1 MRKNYVLLK
10 QYGLALTLLL
20 TTTIIIYSCK
30 KDLGSSQLSNAEL
43 SDLRNWY
50 ESNSG
55 KVINDRFQKMK
66 PIWDDVFVSDHD
78 DQIVY
83 ELNLE
88 NPDQVF
94 QVINATV
101 VKEKSSTNRNLIKL
115 LIFKNKKTSKIDYGV
130 YQSILNEG
138 SLLNLEQLHYKQMN
152 GLSGKVMYYNFDGS
166 FSNGWNYASG
176 EVTNSI
182 QPIEQSIY
190 LNAQLDRLSRNQQ
203 KGTSSKEK
211 LQLAYPD
218 ECIGKITE
226 YGVAC
231 AGVEGYM
238 VCNVYEK
245 GSSYFNACGGGNGKG
260 GNNGGYQ
267 PPGGSGTPYFDC
279 AGVKNGKAIDSP
291 CGCIGGTTGLES
303 CMQRDIIDSL
313 RGYPCAQ
320 DLLRRLPNLNTDL
333 AALIKKTF
341 GTNANI
347 DLRFSIDN
355 TLKNTATDGR
365 FDGLA
370 GTSPSNGAVYKILLN
385 PDVLSKSSK
394 EYILATMY
402 HEALHAYVAYAQ
414 STLSDDVFAAT
425 FGSLD
430 FNGGR
435 TLFKEVDGHFELAAN
450 NYLNGLKDAIL
461 AFNPNYDTGRAYSLA
476 QGGIVQLSNGAK
488 AVNDQERDTT
498 KPGYTG
504 TKCP

>member
-78 DQIVY
+78 DQLVY

-245 GSSYFNACGGGNGKG
+245 GSSYFNACGGGNGNG
-260 GNNGGYQ
+260 GNGGSYQ
-267 PPGGSGTPYFDC
+267 PPGGGGTPYFDC
-279 AGVKNGKAIDSP
+279 AGVKNGKAIESP
-291 CGCIGGTTGLES
+291 CGCIGGTTG
-303 CMQRDIIDSL
+303 
-313 RGYPCAQ
+313 
-320 DLLRRLPNLNTDL
+320 
-333 AALIKKTF
+333 
-341 GTNANI
+341 
-347 DLRFSIDN
+347 
-355 TLKNTATDGR
+355 
-365 FDGLA
+365 
-370 GTSPSNGAVYKILLN
+370 
-385 PDVLSKSSK
+385 
-394 EYILATMY
+394 
-402 HEALHAYVAYAQ
+402 
-414 STLSDDVFAAT
+414 
-425 FGSLD
+425 
-430 FNGGR
+430 
-435 TLFKEVDGHFELAAN
+435 
-450 NYLNGLKDAIL
+450 
-461 AFNPNYDTGRAYSLA
+461 
-476 QGGIVQLSNGAK
+476 
-488 AVNDQERDTT
+488 
-498 KPGYTG
+498 
-504 TKCP
+504 